1 MQCFIIQS
9 NWTIA
14 YLSLA
19 FFQDFVKGTNLPM
32 DDNGHGTASAG
43 IIAAEPNNGIGLT
56 GVCWGCDIL
65 VLKAL
70 NEDIK
75 GTISAFARSL
85 DYAIGKGIMLSN
97 NSYGGRGSGFRGL
110 QEAVQRARQAGM
122 IVVAAAGNYNG
133 NNDNDK

>member
-1 MQCFIIQS
+1 MKCL
-9 NWTIA
+9 TVHC
-14 YLSLA
+14 A
-19 FFQDFVKGTNLPM
+19 FVLVQDFVKGTNLPM

-65 VLKAL
+65 ILKAL